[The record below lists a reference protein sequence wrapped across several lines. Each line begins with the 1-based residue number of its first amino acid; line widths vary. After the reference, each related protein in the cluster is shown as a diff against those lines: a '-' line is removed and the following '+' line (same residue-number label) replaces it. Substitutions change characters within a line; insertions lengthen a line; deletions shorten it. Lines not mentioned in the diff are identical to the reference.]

1 MRRYLKSLTIILA
14 LSLMLAACS
23 QEVQTP
29 RTAVN
34 SPPASPSP
42 PAAIPTPRTEEA
54 VPITLPVLDAL
65 LADEKFR
72 ADLKSKLQLT
82 DEQISA
88 LRKLSSDEVA
98 KLRRSNAENQ
108 PGSAETARQSAIEA
122 IQRVVGTQKSEQL
135 LALAREHWNKGGEEL
150 EARAA
155 KEAGPTMLKGPNAV
169 PKDTRIVVNI
179 PAFRMDVFEN
189 GSLIKSYKIGIGY
202 PQFPLP
208 IGLRKAQ
215 MIIFN
220 PTWTP
225 PDSPWVDSM
234 NVTPGEVIEAGS
246 KQNPLGPIKIP
257 IGSPSLIHGGKPL
270 AKIGTF
276 ASHGC
281 VGLTND
287 EVKDIVRVLAEASNT
302 ELKEDTMAAFLRK
315 RTRTQAVKLDRPV
328 PVELRYETI
337 VIEDGRLHVYR
348 DVYNKNTNIEE
359 NLRAVFETNGIN
371 FDSLGEDA
379 KTQALD
385 AVNAMSLHPK
395 KPSFP
400 KPAMVANQNS
410 ADKTTLAAER
420 KAEAERQR
428 KLRNQKEIVID
439 IAPLSGKG
447 YPPPKDL
454 HTGAGSVASNAGGPK
469 PKPPRRNPTP
479 APQSTPEAGQ
489 TPRNTAR
496 PH

>member
-88 LRKLSSDEVA
+88 LRKISSDEVA

-108 PGSAETARQSAIEA
+108 PGSAEAARQNAIEA
-122 IQRVVGTQKSEQL
+122 IQRAVGIEKSDRL
-135 LALAREHWNKGGEEL
+135 LVLAREHWNKGNEEL
-150 EARAA
+150 ETKAA
-155 KEAGPTMLKGPNAV
+155 KEAEPTMLKGPNAV

-215 MIIFN
+215 LIIFN

-225 PDSPWVDSM
+225 PDSPWVNSM

-270 AKIGTF
+270 SKIGTF

-281 VGLTND
+281 VGLTNSQ
-287 EVKDIVRVLAEASNT
+287 VKDFAKLLARASGTDLSEQSIAAYLKNKTKTRV
-302 ELKEDTMAAFLRK
+302 
-315 RTRTQAVKLDRPV
+315 VKLSKLV

-337 VIEDGRLHVYR
+337 VVEDGKLHIYR
-348 DVYNKNTNIEE
+348 DVYDQNTNTEE
-359 NLRAVFETNGIN
+359 NMRAVLEANGVRFE
-371 FDSLGEDA
+371 DLSSDEKA
-379 KTQALD
+379 QAMEAL
-385 AVNAMSLHPK
+385 NALSSHPK
-395 KPSFP
+395 KQALKSSVG
-400 KPAMVANQNS
+400 KGENLAKTAANAS
-410 ADKTTLAAER
+410 ER
-420 KAEAERQR
+420 KAEAERQS
-428 KLRNQKEIVID
+428 KLRNQKEIVME
-439 IAPLSGKG
+439 IAALSGKG
-447 YPPPKDL
+447 YPAPVNLDK
-454 HTGAGSVASNAGGPK
+454 GSGVK
-469 PKPPRRNPTP
+469 TD
-479 APQSTPEAGQ
+479 
-489 TPRNTAR
+489 
-496 PH
+496 